1 MDSNSKRQSLASL
14 SLYSRTLS
22 VDELKLLVPFPPEGS
37 REKGA
42 SRGRHP
48 SNVQPHSVVVFESHV
63 SRSEDLRAHIEDLLT
78 RLAPAK
84 DAVRAFADRARS
96 EDFQS
101 PTGLPS
107 TPVILRLFVRNTDGI
122 IGLDVSNDELKAIF
136 DLGAVLALELE
147 TEDDIDAEEVNKKEP
162 KGGSVRFFVY

>member
-1 MDSNSKRQSLASL
+1 M
-14 SLYSRTLS
+14 
-22 VDELKLLVPFPPEGS
+22 
-37 REKGA
+37 
-42 SRGRHP
+42 
-48 SNVQPHSVVVFESHV
+48 

-101 PTGLPS
+101 PTGLPYA
-107 TPVILRLFVRNTDGI
+107 PVILRLFVRNTDGI

-147 TEDDIDAEEVNKKEP
+147 TEDDIDAE
-162 KGGSVRFFVY
+162 